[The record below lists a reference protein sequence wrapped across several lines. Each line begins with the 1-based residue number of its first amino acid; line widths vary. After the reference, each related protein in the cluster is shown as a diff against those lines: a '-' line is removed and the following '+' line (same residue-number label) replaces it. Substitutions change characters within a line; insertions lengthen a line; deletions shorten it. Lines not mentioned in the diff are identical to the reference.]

1 MPGSLRY
8 IAAAV
13 LTAATLAVSAQKDA
27 EFDPTTASI
36 EENIKYPAVSE
47 KNARAVVARMDEL
60 KSALKNEGYDVT
72 SVRSGQVV
80 MVTIPCSDIFSPN
93 ETILAKKAA
102 SKLAGL
108 KRFIRRTADFKV
120 VLAVHSDDTGDET
133 YADRLTADRANAIDD
148 YFYRED
154 GHRET
159 GIIPYGIGAD
169 EPLADNHGRANRARN
184 RRIEI
189 YFIPTQE
196 FIKNARK

>member
-8 IAAAV
+8 IAAA
-13 LTAATLAVSAQKDA
+13 LLICAKINISAQNDA

-36 EENIKYPAVSE
+36 EENINYPAVAE
-47 KNARAVVARMDEL
+47 KNAKAVVSRMDEL
-60 KSALKNEGYDVT
+60 KADLKEEGYDVS

-80 MVTIPCSDIFSPN
+80 MVIIPCSEIFAPN
-93 ETILAKKAA
+93 ETMLSQKAA
-102 SKLAGL
+102 SKLNGL
-108 KRFIRRTADFKV
+108 KRFVRRTDDFKV
-120 VLAVHSDDTGDET
+120 VLAVHSDDTGDNT

-169 EPLADNHGRANRARN
+169 EPLVNNHGRANRARN